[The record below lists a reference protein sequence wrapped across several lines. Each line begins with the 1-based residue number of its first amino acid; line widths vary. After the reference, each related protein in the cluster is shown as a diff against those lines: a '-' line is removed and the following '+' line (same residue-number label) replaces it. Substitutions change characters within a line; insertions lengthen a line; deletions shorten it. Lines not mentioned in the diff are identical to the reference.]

1 MSELNMPEKTKRWL
15 ADYRVASELLL
26 VSNEKKIRY
35 SHPDG
40 LYEVDLSN
48 APAGSRD
55 DENLSVQIILS
66 APNKETAAELNE
78 DHLREFLRLLAFI
91 TSTGFKITRKICLI
105 DWTPGIFQREALQY
119 SNHLV
124 EAPNEALS
132 SQLLDTAKML
142 HQWGVSPTLAT
153 ALRWYS
159 AGVNSKTMEDQF
171 QLFWFVIELIAVS
184 KKEPELVA
192 DKCQKCREELYCEAC
207 NEISKHRPFEKQA
220 IKILL
225 NKSGLPQQLIDDLFY
240 VRNNLMHG
248 EPREKI
254 EAKVKSREP
263 SFEFHQIVDWIGKV
277 AWTVILNA
285 FVKPPGEH
293 QPLFLQVS
301 TYVNWKRSVTAHI
314 IIGVGGDPNNPKI
327 EGLHLPTISL
337 TPHAKEEASS

>member
-1 MSELNMPEKTKRWL
+1 
-15 ADYRVASELLL
+15 
-26 VSNEKKIRY
+26 
-35 SHPDG
+35 
-40 LYEVDLSN
+40 
-48 APAGSRD
+48 
-55 DENLSVQIILS
+55 
-66 APNKETAAELNE
+66 
-78 DHLREFLRLLAFI
+78 
-91 TSTGFKITRKICLI
+91 
-105 DWTPGIFQREALQY
+105 
-119 SNHLV
+119 
-124 EAPNEALS
+124 
-132 SQLLDTAKML
+132 
-142 HQWGVSPTLAT
+142 
-153 ALRWYS
+153 
-159 AGVNSKTMEDQF
+159 MEDQF

-220 IKILL
+220 IEILL